1 MRTRESDLSIGEHQR
16 YATSM
21 KREGLAMAS
30 GCLLSLGGMA
40 LESSISFTAGM
51 VVMIGASL
59 SITVKTIRNEQVNE
73 HNR

>member
-1 MRTRESDLSIGEHQR
+1 
-16 YATSM
+16 
-21 KREGLAMAS
+21 MAS